1 MGGGVEGK
9 EESYCGRISLQ
20 SRKNTPYLRY
30 MYVCVYACACTHR
43 YMTFVPGLEM
53 RNYLMNSQVDPRC
66 TGNNSVLYFES
77 SDMENSE
84 SIVVFP
90 SSVCMFVSAVD
101 AVKSNKSFKVPTLAN
116 KTAVETAGAL
126 SLWCMKPENT
136 LTLSTFSHIL
146 LVRLKAC
153 FTRKYKTLKLRKEK
167 MWGAYHRLRTATTFR
182 KHWASFL
189 NQSISYKA
197 HPAFYQFVTQTIFD
211 DLIKEE
217 FLIIP
222 PSTVSEH
229 PESPLS
235 LEEHNALRYVAGYVC
250 RKVKVDV
257 SKSPDKDRLLQ
268 CVMEFFDDETE
279 DVEVCEAS
287 ELWLNAVDRGGLLH
301 VCNMAYSFFL
311 ALEEQ
316 IRRFFVINSIKDMG
330 NSSRNKLINNLKEDN
345 DVFFHWCLLIVGH
358 DDDVA
363 SIILSKVISLYV
375 TI

>member
-1 MGGGVEGK
+1 
-9 EESYCGRISLQ
+9 
-20 SRKNTPYLRY
+20 
-30 MYVCVYACACTHR
+30 
-43 YMTFVPGLEM
+43 
-53 RNYLMNSQVDPRC
+53 
-66 TGNNSVLYFES
+66 
-77 SDMENSE
+77 
-84 SIVVFP
+84 
-90 SSVCMFVSAVD
+90 MFVSAVD

-211 DLIKEE
+211 DLIKEYKECKKLLDDCDAALCPYSE
-217 FLIIP
+217 FYNLTCTGNCFKTYTTFYRQCNFAADEQAYYADCGIGPGGDQEEFPIIP

-287 ELWLNAVDRGGLLH
+287 ELWLNAVDRGACLQHGL
-301 VCNMAYSFFL
+301 FFL
-311 ALEEQ
+311 FSSGRA
-316 IRRFFVINSIKDMG
+316 NS
-330 NSSRNKLINNLKEDN
+330 
-345 DVFFHWCLLIVGH
+345 
-358 DDDVA
+358 
-363 SIILSKVISLYV
+363 
-375 TI
+375 